1 MARDKSYGSGYKNTG
16 MSKATVSKQKLA
28 KAPKS
33 VTPAKRKTATA
44 LLTKKR
50 ADLAIDRSP
59 NKNTKAA
66 PMIGELSKML
76 TGVGTDSKGK
86 FSIDPMGLAMALPV
100 GKVVKA
106 AAALRAA
113 GKASQAAALSARVLA
128 KEGGRNLPKT
138 INEAKRM
145 FTGIPESYTP
155 KTASKLLQGGLSRDA
170 STSVFPRKTPDVP
183 FKKVGRN
190 TYSQTTAGPAR
201 IEYLALKK
209 DYQKVFGKNAKVG
222 SFNPDLASMTS
233 YPGRG
238 TAASTLKRLSSRV
251 DKYLANKKVK

>member
-1 MARDKSYGSGYKNTG
+1 MARGTKKKKEPRVIPGTSDYVVREN
-16 MSKATVSKQKLA
+16 AARKQLGVAGLA
-28 KAPKS
+28 ARNKQ
-33 VTPAKRKTATA
+33 VPAAARATA
-44 LLTKKR
+44 RGLLREVTG
-50 ADLAIDRSP
+50 IDVSR
-59 NKNTKAA
+59 K
-66 PMIGELSKML
+66 
-76 TGVGTDSKGK
+76 GVKV
-86 FSIDPMGLAMALPV
+86 DPMGLAMALPF
-100 GKVVKA
+100 GKVIKA
-106 AAALRAA
+106 AKVLRAA
-113 GKASQAAALSARVLA
+113 GKVSQAAALTARASA
-128 KEGGRNLPKT
+128 KTGGKKLSSVINFYERNFDNGRFPVNSD
-138 INEAKRM
+138 IPGRIGGQISKR
-145 FTGIPESYTP
+145 
-155 KTASKLLQGGLSRDA
+155 AA